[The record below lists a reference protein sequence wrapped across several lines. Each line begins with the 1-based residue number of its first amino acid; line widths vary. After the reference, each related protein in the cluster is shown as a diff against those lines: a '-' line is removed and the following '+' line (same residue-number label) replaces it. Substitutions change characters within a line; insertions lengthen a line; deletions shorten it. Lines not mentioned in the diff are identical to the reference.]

1 MNTPDTDTDTDTE
14 TGIDA
19 EATADAKAKT
29 SAGADVGANANGNA
43 NRKAEARAEGQNE
56 RERRTERPL
65 RFVSRHRAGGGP
77 PHAASHDDDD
87 PLAGIANLFDVSVA
101 FIVALLIAL
110 FSLFSAGS
118 MLDPSS
124 NVTLV
129 KQADNGSLE
138 IITKKGAEI
147 SVQKVTDRSLSGQG
161 TRLGTAYQLANG
173 QVVYVPEGEG
183 PPK

>member
-1 MNTPDTDTDTDTE
+1 MSTPDTDTNTN
-14 TGIDA
+14 TGSGSGIGIGA
-19 EATADAKAKT
+19 EANAAAKANV
-29 SAGADVGANANGNA
+29 SANG
-43 NRKAEARAEGQNE
+43 RAEAEAEARARAEGQNE
-56 RERRTERPL
+56 LERRNERPL
-65 RFVSRHRAGGGP
+65 RFVSRHRAGGGSP
-77 PHAASHDDDD
+77 PAVSHDDDD

-173 QVVYVPEGEG
+173 QVVYVPEEEG